1 MATDQYEI
9 LILGSGAGGK
19 LLAWDMGA
27 AGHRTAVV
35 ERRWIGGSCPNINCM
50 PSKNE
55 IWSAKVADLVH
66 RAADFGM
73 VTGPTKIDMRR
84 VRQRKRDMV
93 AAEVAAH
100 LERYEASGTD
110 LIMGTG
116 RFTAPKTLEV
126 RLNDGGTRVL
136 AGDRVFL
143 NLGTRATMPP
153 IPGLTDS
160 RPLTNIELLE
170 LDYAPEH
177 LVVLGGGYVGLEFAQ
192 AYRRF
197 GSRVTVIAQAS
208 RLVEREDPDVA
219 GEVQRMLGADG
230 IDVVIGAEV
239 RGVEGRS
246 GEQVRLRVRTP
257 AGERTI
263 EASDLLV
270 ATGRT
275 PNTADIGLDVAGVEL
290 DARGYVK
297 VNDRLETTAGGV
309 WAIGE
314 CAGSPQF
321 THASVDDYRIIRSNL
336 AGGNRST
343 RDRLVPFCLF
353 TDPPLARVG
362 MTEAEAR
369 QRGVA
374 VRVATLPIST
384 VLRAHTTGET
394 TGLMKVLVEEAG
406 DRILGFTMLGAD
418 AGEVVA
424 AVQTAMLGGLPYTL
438 LRDAII
444 AHPTMAEGL
453 GVLFE
458 GVPAAPQ

>member
-1 MATDQYEI
+1 
-9 LILGSGAGGK
+9 
-19 LLAWDMGA
+19 
-27 AGHRTAVV
+27 
-35 ERRWIGGSCPNINCM
+35 
-50 PSKNE
+50 
-55 IWSAKVADLVH
+55 
-66 RAADFGM
+66 
-73 VTGPTKIDMRR
+73 
-84 VRQRKRDMV
+84 
-93 AAEVAAH
+93 
-100 LERYEASGTD
+100 
-110 LIMGTG
+110 
-116 RFTAPKTLEV
+116 
-126 RLNDGGTRVL
+126 
-136 AGDRVFL
+136 
-143 NLGTRATMPP
+143 
-153 IPGLTDS
+153 LTDS

-170 LDYAPEH
+170 LDYTPQH
-177 LVVLGGGYVGLEFAQ
+177 LIVLGGGYVGLEFAQ

-197 GSRVTVIAQAS
+197 GSRVTVIAQAA
-208 RLVEREDPDVA
+208 RLVEREDTDVA
-219 GEVQRMLGADG
+219 DEIRGMLGAEG
-230 IDVVIGAEV
+230 VEVVLGAEV
-239 RGVEGRS
+239 LTVEGRS
-246 GEQVRLRVRTP
+246 GEQLRLRVRT
-257 AGERTI
+257 ATDERTI

-290 DARGYVK
+290 DARGYVR
-297 VNDRLETTAGGV
+297 VNDRLETTAPAV

-321 THASVDDYRIIRSNL
+321 THVSVDDYRIIRDNL

-384 VLRAHTTGET
+384 VLRTHTTGET
-394 TGLMKVLVEEAG
+394 TGLMKVLVEASG

-424 AVQTAMLGGLPYTL
+424 AVQTAMLGGLSSAL

-453 GVLFE
+453 NMLFE
-458 GVPAAPQ
+458 AVPAASR